1 MSLSVL
7 CHKKEER
14 FVLKRL
20 RESPLLFWSLEI
32 LIVAT
37 LIFVCTKLGF
47 LFQPI
52 GTFLSVVFMP
62 IVISGFLFYMLNPLV
77 KFLMK
82 IHYKRF
88 RISRT
93 GAVAIVFLLLV
104 AIIAYGAVSLIPRL
118 ITQVTQL
125 ITNLPNFATEIQ
137 KVATKTINNSSLLKK
152 VDVSSYVSQ
161 FNGQISKYAQNFLSS
176 LSTSVVSVITTITS
190 VTIMAITIPVILFY
204 MLKDS
209 DKFVP
214 AISRFLPKKQQ
225 PEMIGLMEQMNS
237 TISSYISGQ
246 VIECLFVG
254 TFTAI
259 GYVIISQPYGLLLGV
274 IAGIANIIP
283 YVGPYIGIAPSLIVA
298 FTQSPMQVV
307 WVVITVIIVQQVD
320 GNLIYPNI
328 IGRTL
333 KIHPLTIIILLLAA
347 GNIAGIVGMI
357 LAIPFYAVV
366 RTVVVYLYS
375 MVQLRNEED
384 LRMQTT
390 VYYPQPAKATPTE
403 PKKTAKK

>member
-1 MSLSVL
+1 M
-7 CHKKEER
+7 
-14 FVLKRL
+14 FKRL
-20 RESPLLFWSLEI
+20 KDSALLFWSLEI

-37 LIFVCTKLGF
+37 LIWVCTNIGF

-62 IVISGFLFYMLNPLV
+62 ILISGFLFYMLNPLV
-77 KFLMK
+77 KLLTK
-82 IHYKRF
+82 VHYKKF

-93 GAVAIVFLLLV
+93 GAVAIVFVLLFGLLV
-104 AIIAYGAVSLIPRL
+104 WGAVSLLPRL
-118 ITQVTQL
+118 VSQVTQL
-125 ITNLPNFATEIQ
+125 IYNLPSIATEMQ
-137 KVATKTINNSSLLKK
+137 KAATKLINNSSVLKII
-152 VDVSSYVSQ
+152 DISSYTKQ
-161 FNGQISKYAQNFLSS
+161 FNGEISKYSQNFLSS
-176 LSTSVVSVITTITS
+176 LSSSVVTVISTITS
-190 VTIMAITIPVILFY
+190 VTIMAITIPVVLFY

-209 DKFVP
+209 EKFIP
-214 AISRFLPKKQQ
+214 AISRFLPKKQR
-225 PEMIGLMEQMNS
+225 PEVIGLLQKMGD

-259 GYVIISQPYGLLLGV
+259 GYMLISQPYGLLLGV
-274 IAGIANIIP
+274 IAGLTNIIP

-298 FTQSPMQVV
+298 FTKSPMQVV
-307 WVVITVIIVQQVD
+307 YVIIVVVIVQQVD

-347 GNIAGIVGMI
+347 GNIAGILGMI

-366 RTVVVYLYS
+366 RTVVIYLYNI
-375 MVQLRNEED
+375 VELRNEEH
-384 LRMQTT
+384 LRKQTT
-390 VYYPQPAKATPTE
+390 VYQPQPAKATKADLTTTTKS
-403 PKKTAKK
+403 KK

>member
-1 MSLSVL
+1 M
-7 CHKKEER
+7 
-14 FVLKRL
+14 FKRL
-20 RESPLLFWSLEI
+20 KDSALLFWSLEI

-37 LIFVCTKLGF
+37 LIWVCTNIGF

-62 IVISGFLFYMLNPLV
+62 ILISGFLFYMLNPLV
-77 KFLMK
+77 KLLTK
-82 IHYKRF
+82 VRYKKF

-93 GAVAIVFLLLV
+93 GAVAIVFVLLFGLLV
-104 AIIAYGAVSLIPRL
+104 WGAVSLLPRL
-118 ITQVTQL
+118 VSQVTQL
-125 ITNLPNFATEIQ
+125 IYNLPSIATEMQ
-137 KVATKTINNSSLLKK
+137 KAATKLINNSSVLKRI
-152 VDVSSYVSQ
+152 DISSYTKQ
-161 FNGQISKYAQNFLSS
+161 FNGEISKYSQNFLSS
-176 LSTSVVSVITTITS
+176 LSSSVVTVISTITS
-190 VTIMAITIPVILFY
+190 VTIMAITIPVVLFY

-209 DKFVP
+209 EKFIP
-214 AISRFLPKKQQ
+214 AISRFLQKKQR
-225 PEMIGLMEQMNS
+225 PEVIGLLQKMGD

-259 GYVIISQPYGLLLGV
+259 GYMLISQPYGLLLGV
-274 IAGIANIIP
+274 IAGLTNIIP

-298 FTQSPMQVV
+298 FTKSPMQVV
-307 WVVITVIIVQQVD
+307 YVIIVVVIVQQVD

-347 GNIAGIVGMI
+347 GNIAGILGMI

-366 RTVVVYLYS
+366 RTVVIYLYNI
-375 MVQLRNEED
+375 VELRNEEH
-384 LRMQTT
+384 LRKQTT
-390 VYYPQPAKATPTE
+390 VYQPQPAKATKADLTTTTKS
-403 PKKTAKK
+403 KK

>member
-1 MSLSVL
+1 M
-7 CHKKEER
+7 
-14 FVLKRL
+14 FKRL
-20 RESPLLFWSLEI
+20 KESSLLFWSLEI
-32 LIVAT
+32 LIVAS
-37 LIFVCTKLGF
+37 LIWVCTNIGF

-52 GTFLSVVFMP
+52 GTFLNVVFMP

-77 KFLMK
+77 KVLMK
-82 IHYKRF
+82 VHYKKF
-88 RISRT
+88 RINRT
-93 GAVAIVFLLLV
+93 GAVAIVFVLLIGIL
-104 AIIAYGAVSLIPRL
+104 AWGAVSLIPRL
-118 ITQVTQL
+118 INQVSQL
-125 ITNLPNFATEIQ
+125 VSNLPSLASELQ
-137 KVATKTINNSSLLKK
+137 KEATKLVSNSTVLKK
-152 VDVSSYVSQ
+152 VDVSTYMKQ
-161 FNGQISKYAQNFLSS
+161 FNGEISKYAQNFLSS
-176 LSTSVVSVITTITS
+176 LSTSIVTVITTITS

-209 DKFVP
+209 EKFIP
-214 AISRFLPKKQQ
+214 AISRFLPRKQR
-225 PEMIGLMEQMNS
+225 PEIVGLIQKMGD

-259 GYVIISQPYGLLLGV
+259 GYMLISQPYGLLLGV
-274 IAGIANIIP
+274 VAGIANIIP
-283 YVGPYIGIAPSLIVA
+283 YLGPYIGIAPSLIVA

-307 WVVITVIIVQQVD
+307 YVVIVVVIVQQVD

-347 GNIAGIVGMI
+347 GNIAGLLGMV

-366 RTVVVYLYS
+366 RTVVIYLFNI
-375 MVQLRNEED
+375 VELRNEEE

-390 VYYPQPAKATPTE
+390 VYQPQPAKASKATVKN
-403 PKKTAKK
+403 KKKS

>member
-1 MSLSVL
+1 M
-7 CHKKEER
+7 
-14 FVLKRL
+14 FKRL
-20 RESPLLFWSLEI
+20 RDSSLMFWSFEI

-37 LIFVCTKLGF
+37 LIWVCTNIGF
-47 LFQPI
+47 LFHPI
-52 GTFLSVVFMP
+52 GVFLSVVFMP

-77 KFLMK
+77 KALTRV
-82 IHYKRF
+82 HYKKF

-93 GAVAIVFLLLV
+93 GAVAIVFVLLFGLL
-104 AIIAYGAVSLIPRL
+104 AWGAVSLIPRL

-125 ITNLPNFATEIQ
+125 IYNLPSIATEMQKAATKMISNSHVLQ
-137 KVATKTINNSSLLKK
+137 KVDIT
-152 VDVSSYVSQ
+152 SYMKQ
-161 FNGQISKYAQNFLSS
+161 FNVEISKYAQNFLSS
-176 LSTSVVSVITTITS
+176 LSTSIVTVITTITS
-190 VTIMAITIPVILFY
+190 VTIMAITIPVVLFY

-209 DKFVP
+209 EKFIP
-214 AISRFLPKKQQ
+214 AISRFLPRKQR
-225 PEMIGLMEQMNS
+225 PEIIGLIQKMGD

-259 GYVIISQPYGLLLGV
+259 GYMLIGQPYGLLLAV
-274 IAGIANIIP
+274 VAGLANIIP
-283 YVGPYIGIAPSLIVA
+283 YLGPYIGIAPSLIVA
-298 FTQSPMQVV
+298 FTVSPMQVV
-307 WVVITVIIVQQVD
+307 YVVIVVIIVQQVD

-347 GNIAGIVGMI
+347 GNIAGILGMI

-366 RTVVVYLYS
+366 RTVVIYLYNI
-375 MVQLRNEED
+375 VELRNEEH

-390 VYYPQPAKATPTE
+390 VYQPQPAKATKPAE
-403 PKKTAKK
+403 SKKKKK